1 MSEVDIVEERSQTTI
16 YFNRA
21 SGGGRARHR
30 GTRILSDAIRGLITV
45 EHRSF
50 VACLSLLQCL
60 GVITAKDEFEDV
72 AGLGFASVIQ

>member
-1 MSEVDIVEERSQTTI
+1 M
-16 YFNRA
+16 
-21 SGGGRARHR
+21 
-30 GTRILSDAIRGLITV
+30 LSDAIRGLITV
-45 EHRSF
+45 GHRSF